1 MSPDFSTSAGPSHE
15 MGPETGDESGTDRA
29 WRIADMSPG
38 AVEAARA
45 GARRAGIPLAVWL
58 SGLIH
63 AVADHEE
70 AEDDPVPGE

>member
-1 MSPDFSTSAGPSHE
+1 MSPDYSTSADAPHE
-15 MGPETGDESGTDRA
+15 PGPETGDASGTDRV
-29 WRIADMSPG
+29 WRIADMSPE

-45 GARRAGIPLAVWL
+45 AARRAGMPLAVWL

-70 AEDDPVPGE
+70 AEDGPAAP

>member
-1 MSPDFSTSAGPSHE
+1 MSPDLPTSASPSSAA
-15 MGPETGDESGTDRA
+15 GDGNEADRV
-29 WRIADMSPG
+29 WRVADMSPQ

-45 GARRAGIPLAVWL
+45 AARRAGMPLAVWL

-70 AEDDPVPGE
+70 AEDGQ